1 MPRKPL
7 KGAAKK
13 AFLERM
19 ARGRRKASRQKRG
32 NPRPR
37 AARPKAK
44 KTGKLT
50 GARKQ
55 AFLERMARGRRLA
68 RRGNPKKAAARR
80 RTSPATVVGMSGKQ
94 KEAWLRKMRN
104 GRRRRRNSELGG
116 AERMYETFHQKRP
129 GEILEY
135 DQQLQ
140 YRQDFAQLGRLMELR
155 FDLDSANRDFPLLR
169 FGDCQVV
176 CTPDGQN
183 IYFVG
188 GDQAIDLESLNIAS
202 SKDQIELGP
211 CTYIKYHTVK
221 GFHDFTPTDYY
232 HRFGEEDRI
241 YPTLMYDR
249 LNKSLYLTSGNYRVE
264 REGIRN

>member
-1 MPRKPL
+1 M
-7 KGAAKK
+7 
-13 AFLERM
+13 
-19 ARGRRKASRQKRG
+19 RRS
-32 NPRPR
+32 
-37 AARPKAK
+37 
-44 KTGKLT
+44 T
-50 GARKQ
+50 
-55 AFLERMARGRRLA
+55 
-68 RRGNPKKAAARR
+68 
-80 RTSPATVVGMSGKQ
+80 
-94 KEAWLRKMRN
+94 RN
-104 GRRRRRNSELGG
+104 GPAKFWNTTSSYSTARN
-116 AERMYETFHQKRP
+116 
-129 GEILEY
+129 
-135 DQQLQ
+135 
-140 YRQDFAQLGRLMELR
+140 FAQLGRLMELR

-188 GDQAIDLESLNIAS
+188 SDQAIDLESLNIAS

-249 LNKSLYLTSGNYRVE
+249 LDERPLFDE
-264 REGIRN
+264 RELSRRARRHPELTERSKESEWQQCPEKSALQRIRRGEEVRGHRPRRKRGER